1 MKTSE
6 RVIAK
11 EDEKLDI
18 KYFRSYLSRL
28 YSPTMENLNFR
39 KRLKS

>member
-6 RVIAK
+6 RMIAK
-11 EDEKLDI
+11 EDGKLDI
-18 KYFRSYLSRL
+18 KYFRPDLSRL

-39 KRLKS
+39 KDLKS